1 MHEDGPDADLIRRGE
16 SPCQCIAQQ
25 GAAKPVSLL
34 ALINGKAR
42 DETNRDREVPG
53 DAASH
58 GSRGGRVVH
67 LAGNQ
72 GVVGDDPRVGLRGD
86 EGAGDITALRLS
98 GVGLQPAVEARLPAP
113 ELANQVALGI
123 ERLDRPQIAHKGR
136 TEGRALS
143 RAKPA
148 SNRSGC
154 ESHGRAELR
163 LQMPQRGLAAQLRVE
178 DAQLRSVIHELLG
191 TQRDAHPG
199 REPAR
204 SQRTAGGRRIE
215 VSVDDLFT

>member
-25 GAAKPVSLL
+25 GAAKPVSLP

-86 EGAGDITALRLS
+86 EGAGDITALRVP
-98 GVGLQPAVEARLPAP
+98 GVGLEPAVEAGPPAAGNSLTRWRL
-113 ELANQVALGI
+113 G
-123 ERLDRPQIAHKGR
+123 
-136 TEGRALS
+136 S
-143 RAKPA
+143 
-148 SNRSGC
+148 SG
-154 ESHGRAELR
+154 S
-163 LQMPQRGLAAQLRVE
+163 
-178 DAQLRSVIHELLG
+178 
-191 TQRDAHPG
+191 T
-199 REPAR
+199 
-204 SQRTAGGRRIE
+204 GRRSLTRGE
-215 VSVDDLFT
+215 QKGGH